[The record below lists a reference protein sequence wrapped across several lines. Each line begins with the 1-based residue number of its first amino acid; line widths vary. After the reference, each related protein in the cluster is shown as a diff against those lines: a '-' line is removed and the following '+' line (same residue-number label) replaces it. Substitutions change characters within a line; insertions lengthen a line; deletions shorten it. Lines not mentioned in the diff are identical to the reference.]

1 MLELMCSRLGV
12 TVEDLRGGKVDWNR
26 DKSKAVWSVA
36 HEVVGFSE
44 GQLKNALHNYKNP
57 SNRDTYRPKFEA
69 RLRVVA
75 PQWFSTA
82 DPEGRK
88 AELLAMALR
97 GEPRPNKKHPLGAV
111 LCMYTN
117 LSSNSYD
124 PVFDKEIRAAR
135 PDWFVDT
142 AAQNKLELKAMALRG
157 EPKPVAGKHPLGA
170 VLKNYTNP
178 SSDSYDPVFDQEI
191 RALAPSWFVSKSDK
205 ADLKK
210 AEIKAMALRGEPK
223 PVAGKHPLGAVLC
236 DYTNPSSDSYDPV
249 FDQEIRALRP
259 DWFVSQSEKANLNKA
274 ELLAMALRGEPKPV
288 AGKHPLGRALYNYT
302 NSGSKCYDPVFDQE
316 IRALAPQ
323 WFTRSDKL
331 KNSRAAK
338 KKEQACLGTV

>member
-1 MLELMCSRLGV
+1 MNRNNLTEGMKQRMLELMCSRLGV

-170 VLKNYTNP
+170 VL
-178 SSDSYDPVFDQEI
+178 
-191 RALAPSWFVSKSDK
+191 
-205 ADLKK
+205 
-210 AEIKAMALRGEPK
+210 
-223 PVAGKHPLGAVLC
+223 C